1 MIKWIKI
8 VMKAVAELECE
19 ILSFNGTDIVFKG
32 E

>member
-8 VMKAVAELECE
+8 VMKAVAGLEGE